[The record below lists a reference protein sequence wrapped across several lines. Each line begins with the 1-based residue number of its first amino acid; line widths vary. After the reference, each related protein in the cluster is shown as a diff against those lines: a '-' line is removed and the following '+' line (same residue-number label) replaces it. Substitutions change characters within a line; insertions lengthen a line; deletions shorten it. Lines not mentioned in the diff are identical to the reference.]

1 MKSFFLTIG
10 LVLGVMQAAS
20 AADFS
25 FSRPVRLTLER
36 NAAGSVAIGDA
47 NGDGRK
53 DIALVRDV
61 WGYNAPTYNEVS
73 LYLQRA
79 DGTLAAPINLRL
91 SNPLD
96 WTLPLAFAD
105 LNKD

>member
-36 NAAGSVAIGDA
+36 NAAGSVAVGDA
-47 NGDGRK
+47 ER
-53 DIALVRDV
+53 R
-61 WGYNAPTYNEVS
+61 
-73 LYLQRA
+73 RA
-79 DGTLAAPINLRL
+79 QGHRPGARCVGL
-91 SNPLD
+91 
-96 WTLPLAFAD
+96 
-105 LNKD
+105 

>member
-47 NGDGRK
+47 NGDGGEGRGPHQSSACGSRRIK
-53 DIALVRDV
+53 SSMACPAAL
-61 WGYNAPTYNEVS
+61 PS
-73 LYLQRA
+73 
-79 DGTLAAPINLRL
+79 
-91 SNPLD
+91 
-96 WTLPLAFAD
+96 
-105 LNKD
+105 